1 MLIGPRHHLWM
12 YDGESLARLLR
23 EAGFADVAVEPP
35 GVTRIVDPGGLDL
48 KEREAESVY
57 VEAAR
62 P

>member
-1 MLIGPRHHLWM
+1 M